1 MGRRRLGRRSWRC
14 NLHSELRRG
23 VSRFSLLTLIS
34 RSRFRGSNPWIE
46 ERSWLIA
53 PVATRT
59 LRHWSYLILRWR
71 PTPRHDVRECLLEKI
86 DGREAKGPRALFRI
100 GESGLEDV

>member
-1 MGRRRLGRRSWRC
+1 TI
-14 NLHSELRRG
+14 
-23 VSRFSLLTLIS
+23 LLTGQVHSQPS
-34 RSRFRGSNPWIE
+34 RG
-46 ERSWLIA
+46 SWLIA

-59 LRHWSYLILRWR
+59 LRHWSYLILRLR